1 MNIKNEILIRVY
13 IVMVIILVVAILIF
27 AKAVQISV
35 LEGEYWRSKGDSL
48 YVKPIAVQAERGNIL
63 AEDGSL
69 LATSLPFFEIRFDPN
84 STAMAEDDFANNL
97 DSLAFCLATYVD
109 NTYTVGGYYQYL
121 LEQREAGKR
130 NVLIKRKASYSEMQM
145 IKKFPLFRKGR
156 YRGGLIV
163 QRRSERKRPFGI
175 LAHRTIGYV
184 REGAKPVGLE
194 GSFNKILAGKEGKQM
209 MQRAGD
215 AWIPINDLT
224 EIEPVVGDDV
234 VTTIDINLQ
243 DITEQALIRAIQYH
257 QAKNGTAVL
266 MEVHTGAI
274 KAIANIDRTPDGYWE
289 SYNHAV
295 GSAVEPGSTYKL
307 AAIMALLEDG
317 HVRLNDSIDIE
328 KGEAQFYEEVM
339 VDASRESFNSDT
351 ISIQRAFE
359 ISSNV
364 GLAKLVDKHYNQN
377 RKAEKYI
384 ERLQSFNLHIPTGI
398 EIKGEAT
405 PYLKEAYNEEEDWSG
420 ITLPWM
426 SIGYELTIT
435 PLQLL
440 SFYNAIANDGVM
452 MKPYLTSSIERF
464 GETVQTFKPTVI
476 KRRIASAETI
486 RQAQFLLESVVKNG
500 TAQPLYTDR
509 YRFAGKTGT
518 AQINYR
524 KFDRRRSNIKHRASF
539 VGYFPAD
546 NPVYSCIV
554 MISEPTQN
562 GIYGGEVAGPV
573 FREIADKCMAT
584 RTELYRPLNTSPAP
598 QLVNRRLPDAQLGH
612 AGDYRQL
619 LETLDLPHLGPA
631 DLDWT
636 YIEAV
641 ADTLRLYSRNFPEEQ
656 VPNVVGMGLR
666 DALYLLENRG
676 LKVVVSGAGKVVL
689 QSLRSGTPI
698 RGQTIKLTLN

>member
-1 MNIKNEILIRVY
+1 
-13 IVMVIILVVAILIF
+13 
-27 AKAVQISV
+27 
-35 LEGEYWRSKGDSL
+35 
-48 YVKPIAVQAERGNIL
+48 
-63 AEDGSL
+63 
-69 LATSLPFFEIRFDPN
+69 
-84 STAMAEDDFANNL
+84 
-97 DSLAFCLATYVD
+97 
-109 NTYTVGGYYQYL
+109 
-121 LEQREAGKR
+121 
-130 NVLIKRKASYSEMQM
+130 
-145 IKKFPLFRKGR
+145 
-156 YRGGLIV
+156 
-163 QRRSERKRPFGI
+163 
-175 LAHRTIGYV
+175 
-184 REGAKPVGLE
+184 
-194 GSFNKILAGKEGKQM
+194 
-209 MQRAGD
+209 
-215 AWIPINDLT
+215 
-224 EIEPVVGDDV
+224 
-234 VTTIDINLQ
+234 
-243 DITEQALIRAIQYH
+243 
-257 QAKNGTAVL
+257 
-266 MEVHTGAI
+266 
-274 KAIANIDRTPDGYWE
+274 
-289 SYNHAV
+289 
-295 GSAVEPGSTYKL
+295 
-307 AAIMALLEDG
+307 
-317 HVRLNDSIDIE
+317 
-328 KGEAQFYEEVM
+328 
-339 VDASRESFNSDT
+339 
-351 ISIQRAFE
+351 
-359 ISSNV
+359 
-364 GLAKLVDKHYNQN
+364 
-377 RKAEKYI
+377 
-384 ERLQSFNLHIPTGI
+384 
-398 EIKGEAT
+398 
-405 PYLKEAYNEEEDWSG
+405 
-420 ITLPWM
+420 M

-500 TAQPLYTDR
+500 TAQPLYTAR

-598 QLVNRRLPDAQLGH
+598 QLVNRRLPDAQLGL
-612 AGDYRQL
+612 ARDYRLL
-619 LETLDLPHLGPA
+619 LEALDLPHLGPA